1 MIDPISLDRL
11 LGRLPPQ
18 SHKRDLICTAMS
30 AHGERWIVLWDAG
43 QSLDA
48 LQAAVDWAMNPEL
61 SFDLTDAVWVN
72 DAISTAMCEGQ

>member
-1 MIDPISLDRL
+1 MNMTDIDRL

-30 AHGERWIVLWDAG
+30 AHGERWL
-43 QSLDA
+43 
-48 LQAAVDWAMNPEL
+48 
-61 SFDLTDAVWVN
+61 N